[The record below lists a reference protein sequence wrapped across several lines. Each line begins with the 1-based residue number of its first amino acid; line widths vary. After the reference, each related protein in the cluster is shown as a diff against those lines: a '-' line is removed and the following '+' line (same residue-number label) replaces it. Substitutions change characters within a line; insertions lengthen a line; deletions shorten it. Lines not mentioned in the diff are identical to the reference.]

1 MPAYLG
7 EDESVIVRVL
17 RVHLFIPHDVE
28 KQHRHDLSSTA
39 AHCGVAERHGT
50 GRFSQASDSPGT
62 HTVHEEAFQ
71 HMVSS
76 NWKQQSFLPVLKES
90 SQGKGM
96 LGHCPPSSQLV
107 RMLSGPGTSQ
117 LLSL

>member
-17 RVHLFIPHDVE
+17 RVREFIPHDVE
-28 KQHRHDLSSTA
+28 QQHGHDLRCTA
-39 AHCGVAERHGT
+39 AQCGVAERHST
-50 GRFSQASDSPGT
+50 GHFSQASDSPGT

-76 NWKQQSFLPVLKES
+76 NWKQQSFLPA
-90 SQGKGM
+90 
-96 LGHCPPSSQLV
+96 
-107 RMLSGPGTSQ
+107 
-117 LLSL
+117 